1 MERLINK
8 ICNTRCAGRL
18 RGKAKHFLMSQLF
31 RKAMFKSSLSKIQRS
46 TPPTSFQ
53 FFQIK
58 KPVCKVW
65 KRKKQVNELAGQV
78 QTILYHSALHIFMAS
93 ANSNSNTNP
102 INVDVHTQQATGN
115 RQQATGRWRVKSK
128 ASFIANITWRHV
140 SLIPLRPSSIPASL
154 IGSWIFYFR
163 S

>member
-65 KRKKQVNELAGQV
+65 KRKKQVNELAWQV
-78 QTILYHSALHIFMAS
+78 QIILYHSALH
-93 ANSNSNTNP
+93 NSYIHGMWGLIYCQYYLKTRFFNSIT
-102 INVDVHTQQATGN
+102 TFQYSSFFN
-115 RQQATGRWRVKSK
+115 R
-128 ASFIANITWRHV
+128 FLNI
-140 SLIPLRPSSIPASL
+140 LFQKLKKEC
-154 IGSWIFYFR
+154 
-163 S
+163 